1 MITVLNET
9 ASIAN
14 HFLFELRDKDIQKDR
29 SKFRGNLKKLGQVMG
44 YELSKTL
51 SFGNKVVKTPLAHTD
66 IEVLEDL
73 PVLVTILRASMPFF
87 NGVLDYFENS
97 DVAFIGASRN
107 EGEEI
112 SIKFDYM
119 AGPSIENKTVIIVDP
134 MLATGKSIV
143 ASYNQLIKNG
153 LPDKVHLVSAV
164 AAPEGIDYIAAHLN
178 IKYHIWTAALD
189 EKLDTNSYIVPGLGD
204 AGDLS
209 FGNKM

>member
-51 SFGNKVVKTPLAHTD
+51 SFGNKVVETPLAHTD